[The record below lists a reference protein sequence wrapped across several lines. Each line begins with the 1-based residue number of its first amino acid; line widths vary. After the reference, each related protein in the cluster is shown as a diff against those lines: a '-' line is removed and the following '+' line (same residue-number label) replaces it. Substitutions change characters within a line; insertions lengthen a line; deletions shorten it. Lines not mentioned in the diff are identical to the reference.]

1 MLQSKNINNIK
12 RTMKININFI
22 KKFKTFGLIIVIA
35 FVIILSFMFF
45 SGDNS
50 DKIGNASTKFNL
62 LGKND
67 RIEIEAFDDPDVSG
81 ISCYLSY
88 AKKGGLSET
97 VNMEV
102 DVSNFSLSC
111 IKTKDKIEFNK
122 EVALR
127 RKKTEVYKRR
137 ASIAFKTM
145 QVERYYDEKRNVF
158 VYMAYSDKILDGSP
172 NNSVSVVHID

>member
-1 MLQSKNINNIK
+1 MNFDIK
-12 RTMKININFI
+12 EKLKSVLSTFKIIGLAVLVVFI
-22 KKFKTFGLIIVIA
+22 A
-35 FVIILSFMFF
+35 ILSFMFF
-45 SGDNS
+45 SDNNF

-67 RIEIEAFDDPDVSG
+67 RSEIEAFDDPDVSG

-111 IKTKDKIEFNK
+111 LKTKDKLEFNK
-122 EVALR
+122 EAILSK
-127 RKKTEVYKRR
+127 KKTEVYKRR

-145 QVERYYDEKRNVF
+145 QVERYYDEKRNVL
-158 VYMAYSDKILDGSP
+158 VYMAYADKILDGSP
-172 NNSVSVVHID
+172 NNSISVVHID

>member
-1 MLQSKNINNIK
+1 MNFDIK
-12 RTMKININFI
+12 EKLKSVLSTFKIIGLAVLVVFI
-22 KKFKTFGLIIVIA
+22 A
-35 FVIILSFMFF
+35 ILSFMFF
-45 SGDNS
+45 SDNNF

-67 RIEIEAFDDPDVSG
+67 RIEIEAFDDPDVSE

-111 IKTKDKIEFNK
+111 LKTKDKLEFNK
-122 EVALR
+122 EAILSK
-127 RKKTEVYKRR
+127 KKTEVYKRR

-172 NNSVSVVHID
+172 NNSISVVHID

>member
-1 MLQSKNINNIK
+1 MNFDIK
-12 RTMKININFI
+12 EKLKSVLSTFKIIGLAVLVIFI
-22 KKFKTFGLIIVIA
+22 A
-35 FVIILSFMFF
+35 ILSFMFF
-45 SGDNS
+45 SDNNS

-102 DVSNFSLSC
+102 DVSNFSLGC
-111 IKTKDKIEFNK
+111 LKTKDKLEFNK
-122 EVALR
+122 EAILSK
-127 RKKTEVYKRR
+127 KKTEVYKRR

-145 QVERYYDEKRNVF
+145 QVERYYDEKRNVL
-158 VYMAYSDKILDGSP
+158 VYMAYSDKILDGTP
-172 NNSVSVVHID
+172 NNSISVVHIN

>member
-1 MLQSKNINNIK
+1 MNFDIK
-12 RTMKININFI
+12 EKLKSVLSTFKIIGLAVLVVFI
-22 KKFKTFGLIIVIA
+22 A
-35 FVIILSFMFF
+35 ILSFMFF
-45 SGDNS
+45 LDNNF

-111 IKTKDKIEFNK
+111 LKTKDKLEFNK
-122 EVALR
+122 EAILSK
-127 RKKTEVYKRR
+127 KKTEVYKRR
-137 ASIAFKTM
+137 TSIAFKTM
-145 QVERYYDEKRNVF
+145 QVERYYDEKRNVL

-172 NNSVSVVHID
+172 NNSISVVHID

>member
-1 MLQSKNINNIK
+1 MNFDIQEKLKSVLS
-12 RTMKININFI
+12 TFKIIGLAVLVVFI
-22 KKFKTFGLIIVIA
+22 A
-35 FVIILSFMFF
+35 ILSFMFF
-45 SGDNS
+45 SDNNF

-111 IKTKDKIEFNK
+111 LKTKDKPEFNK
-122 EVALR
+122 EAILSK
-127 RKKTEVYKRR
+127 KKTEVYKRR

-145 QVERYYDEKRNVF
+145 QVERYYDEKRNVL
-158 VYMAYSDKILDGSP
+158 VYMAYSDKILDGTP
-172 NNSVSVVHID
+172 NNSISVVHIN

>member
-1 MLQSKNINNIK
+1 MNFDIK
-12 RTMKININFI
+12 EKLKSVLSTFKIIGLAVLVVFI
-22 KKFKTFGLIIVIA
+22 A
-35 FVIILSFMFF
+35 ILSFMFF
-45 SGDNS
+45 SDNNF

>member
-1 MLQSKNINNIK
+1 MNFDIK
-12 RTMKININFI
+12 EKLKSVLST
-22 KKFKTFGLIIVIA
+22 FKIIVLAVLVVFIA
-35 FVIILSFMFF
+35 ILSFMFF
-45 SGDNS
+45 SDNNS
-50 DKIGNASTKFNL
+50 DKIGNASTKASTKFNL

-172 NNSVSVVHID
+172 ANSISVVHID

>member
-1 MLQSKNINNIK
+1 MNFDIK
-12 RTMKININFI
+12 EKLKSVLSTFKIIGLAVLVVFI
-22 KKFKTFGLIIVIA
+22 A
-35 FVIILSFMFF
+35 ILSFMFF
-45 SGDNS
+45 SDNNF

-88 AKKGGLSET
+88 AKKGELSET

-111 IKTKDKIEFNK
+111 LKTKDKLEFNK
-122 EVALR
+122 EAILSK
-127 RKKTEVYKRR
+127 KKTEVYKRR

>member
-1 MLQSKNINNIK
+1 MNFDIK
-12 RTMKININFI
+12 EKLKSVLSTFKIIGLAVLVVFI
-22 KKFKTFGLIIVIA
+22 A
-35 FVIILSFMFF
+35 ILSFMFF
-45 SGDNS
+45 SDNNF

-67 RIEIEAFDDPDVSG
+67 RIEIEAFDDSDVSG

-111 IKTKDKIEFNK
+111 LKTKDKLEFNK
-122 EVALR
+122 EAILSK
-127 RKKTEVYKRR
+127 KKTEVYKRR

-145 QVERYYDEKRNVF
+145 QVERYYDEKHNVL
-158 VYMAYSDKILDGSP
+158 VYMAYSDKILDGTP
-172 NNSVSVVHID
+172 NNSISVVHIN

>member
-1 MLQSKNINNIK
+1 MNFDIK
-12 RTMKININFI
+12 EKLKSVLST
-22 KKFKTFGLIIVIA
+22 FKIIVLAVLVVFIA
-35 FVIILSFMFF
+35 ILSFMFF
-45 SGDNS
+45 SDNNS
-50 DKIGNASTKFNL
+50 DKIGNASTKASTKFNL

-67 RIEIEAFDDPDVSG
+67 RIEIEAFDDPD
-81 ISCYLSY
+81 

-172 NNSVSVVHID
+172 ANSISVVHID

>member
-1 MLQSKNINNIK
+1 MNFDIK
-12 RTMKININFI
+12 EKLKSVLSTFKIIGLAVLVVFI
-22 KKFKTFGLIIVIA
+22 A
-35 FVIILSFMFF
+35 ILSFMFF
-45 SGDNS
+45 SDNNF

-111 IKTKDKIEFNK
+111 LKTKDKLEFNK
-122 EVALR
+122 EAILSK
-127 RKKTEVYKRR
+127 KKTEVYKRR

-145 QVERYYDEKRNVF
+145 QVERYYDEKRNVL
-158 VYMAYSDKILDGSP
+158 VYMAYADKILAGTP
-172 NNSVSVVHID
+172 NNSISVVHID